1 MCSTPLKFDICLIY
15 RDNPNKTHSIHM
27 EKKIKSWA
35 WEQYELYVVDHHQK
49 TTGQT
54 TWHQKVIP
62 EDIENFLHEP
72 LLFSK
77 NPTSSG

>member
-1 MCSTPLKFDICLIY
+1 MKEI
-15 RDNPNKTHSIHM
+15 NKS
-27 EKKIKSWA
+27 

-62 EDIENFLHEP
+62 EDVYHE
-72 LLFSK
+72 
-77 NPTSSG
+77 SGLIQTWN